1 MSSQVDT
8 AGSPAAVLG
17 TQPPVV
23 PFWVTEIRERVETML
38 SSREAGYLLEKLCV
52 DLGFCLPPDIQRKL
66 QETPPADID
75 SFTDAVVEAEG
86 FDPEYMDRRLRSQ
99 VRQLVA
105 ESFARCDSA

>member
-1 MSSQVDT
+1 
-8 AGSPAAVLG
+8 
-17 TQPPVV
+17 
-23 PFWVTEIRERVETML
+23 
-38 SSREAGYLLEKLCV
+38 LLKKLCV

-75 SFTDAVVEAEG
+75 AFTDAVVEAEG

-105 ESFARCDSA
+105 ESFARSDSASRR